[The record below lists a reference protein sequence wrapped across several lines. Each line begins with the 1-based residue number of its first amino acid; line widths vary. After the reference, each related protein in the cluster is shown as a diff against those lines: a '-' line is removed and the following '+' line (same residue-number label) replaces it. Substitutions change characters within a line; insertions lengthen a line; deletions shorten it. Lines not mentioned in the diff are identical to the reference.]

1 MSHWLRYYPHL
12 MTKLLKSRLMLDFLK
27 WNCVKMKSVKADMC
41 KVTKKTE
48 EMDESFSETT
58 IKSVTSQLDWTGL
71 KLSDWTPFSTNME
84 LVLFQFLPNN
94 SEPYGLFQPKINQF
108 WTPKVGSQLKPKK
121 EIAGFPQLEV
131 LTVTKS
137 VSMSYSTSW
146 KEKHRWVLYAFL
158 LLTVGPCLFF
168 WIIKSVIKNSQ

>member
-58 IKSVTSQLDWTGL
+58 IKSVTSQLD
-71 KLSDWTPFSTNME
+71 
-84 LVLFQFLPNN
+84 
-94 SEPYGLFQPKINQF
+94 
-108 WTPKVGSQLKPKK
+108 
-121 EIAGFPQLEV
+121 
-131 LTVTKS
+131 
-137 VSMSYSTSW
+137 
-146 KEKHRWVLYAFL
+146 
-158 LLTVGPCLFF
+158 
-168 WIIKSVIKNSQ
+168 